1 MYSPVTPTFI
11 GKKIFESV
19 DIRQILPRID
29 WRFFFHAWKMT
40 GNYEGLDT
48 LCDCAAC
55 KTQWLLRYRPEERGK
70 AEEAYKLMR
79 DAQEVLREGIS
90 EGIFSISAMLC
101 FSEAHSEEEG
111 IQIHDLDGKPLYL
124 PMLRQQHPSERNN
137 CCLSMS
143 DFISPAT
150 DYVGIFA
157 VTVHGG
163 DEWAER
169 VREEGDDYTSILIKS
184 VADRLAEATA
194 DWLHE
199 QSRNHY
205 WGYGKVTGREGI
217 RPAFGYPAM
226 PDISLLK
233 EVDAAIHLSEIG
245 IQLTENCAMR
255 PNASICGLHIA
266 HPQSF
271 YFMVGEIAEDQKR
284 SYAAQRN
291 TSVEELNKW
300 LANS

>member
-1 MYSPVTPTFI
+1 MYQPVTPSFL
-11 GKKIFESV
+11 GKKIFENVEIS
-19 DIRQILPRID
+19 QILPRID

-40 GNYEGLDT
+40 GNYEGLES
-48 LCDCAAC
+48 LCDCEAC
-55 KTQWLLRYRPEERGK
+55 KTQWLLRYRPEEKRK

-79 DAQEVLREGIS
+79 DAQEVLREGVS
-90 EGIFSISAMLC
+90 ENIFSISAMLC
-101 FSEAHSEEEG
+101 YSEAKSMDDGIFIQEIEG
-111 IQIHDLDGKPLYL
+111 TPLFL

-137 CCLSMS
+137 CCLSMT
-143 DFISPAT
+143 DFISPTA
-150 DYVGIFA
+150 DYIGIFA

-169 VREEGDDYTSILIKS
+169 LREEGDDYTSILIKS

-199 QSRNHY
+199 QSRNRY
-205 WGYGKVTGREGI
+205 WGYGKITGREGI

-284 SYAAQRN
+284 SYAAQRD
-291 TSVEELNKW
+291 TTVEELNKW